1 MHKSEVIFFSSEIR
15 IQKQLVY
22 TVLPDR
28 VLPGLNILLFPSIE
42 NAQNKGQKKKKGP
55 VGVQAWAVQSQPQP
69 RQPQPQPRNDPAVVH
84 VGSVVPLRPTARMST
99 GGTNVRPRPVQP
111 HQPQNDPAVVYVGHV
126 PFPLRPPILNR
137 AQTIPIRPVPLPN
150 TTQTTQQSRRARV
163 IQPRNG
169 RPIMAIS
176 AAVQPQ
182 QNGPSVIQTRSQ
194 PQQNGPSGPHTRAQ
208 PQRGGPSAGSNGPTT
223 NATRPSDAFA

>member
-42 NAQNKGQKKKKGP
+42 NAQNKGQNKKKGP
-55 VGVQAWAVQSQPQP
+55 VGVQAWAAQL
-69 RQPQPQPRNDPAVVH
+69 QPQPRNDPAVVH
-84 VGSVVPLRPTARMST
+84 VGSVVPLRATARMST
-99 GGTNVRPRPVQP
+99 GGRPRPAQP
-111 HQPQNDPAVVYVGHV
+111 QQPQNDPAVVYVGHV
-126 PFPLRPPILNR
+126 PFPIRPPILNTPNSFG
-137 AQTIPIRPVPLPN
+137 QTIPIRPIPN
-150 TTQTTQQSRRARV
+150 TTQTSQQSRRARV

-176 AAVQPQ
+176 TAVQPQ